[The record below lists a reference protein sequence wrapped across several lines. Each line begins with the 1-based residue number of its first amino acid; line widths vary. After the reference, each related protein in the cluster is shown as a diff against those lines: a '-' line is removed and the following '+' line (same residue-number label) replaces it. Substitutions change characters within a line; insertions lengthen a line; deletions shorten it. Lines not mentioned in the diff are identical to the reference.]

1 MENFEYIK
9 NNLFRYNFISNFVN
23 GKIFDHQKN
32 MSTTYHS
39 AKILLENNSM
49 EIFSCDDIKSNKIM
63 SRRSNDEGTIVSKIK
78 EINFFQSYFDYLISF
93 EIINKENI
101 KQYFELYFSLLKKN
115 GTLILLVPNKEK
127 MIFKNEINFDK
138 NELVKEISLKFEINE
153 IYSQRFLE
161 KENKKIE
168 NKLEMIRQKSAK
180 IIKKIDKNEKLYRRI
195 FQKNMKKINSFKQN
209 IEKIPDDDFIPKK
222 FDKSKQSL
230 FLLFIC
236 KKI

>member
-1 MENFEYIK
+1 MENFQYIK
-9 NNLFRYNFISNFVN
+9 NNLFRYNFISNLVS

-32 MSTTYHS
+32 MLTTYHS
-39 AKILLENNSM
+39 ARILLENNSV
-49 EIFSCDDIKSNKIM
+49 EIVSCDDIKSNKII
-63 SRRSNDEGTIVSKIK
+63 SRRRNNEENIVSKIG

-93 EIINKENI
+93 EIINKINI
-101 KQYFELYFSLLKKN
+101 NEYFELYFNLLKKN

-127 MIFKNEINFDK
+127 SIFKNEINFDK
-138 NELVKEISLKFEINE
+138 DELVKEISLKFEINE

-161 KENKKIE
+161 NKKTE
-168 NKLEMIRQKSAK
+168 NKLEIIREISAK